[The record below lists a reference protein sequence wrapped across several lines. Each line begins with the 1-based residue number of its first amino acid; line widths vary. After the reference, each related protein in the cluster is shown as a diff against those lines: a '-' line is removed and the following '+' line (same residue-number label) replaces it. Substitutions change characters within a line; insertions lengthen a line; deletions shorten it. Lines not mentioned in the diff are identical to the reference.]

1 MIENINCVSIY
12 RILSYIDN
20 IYQVEYNFCNYERTV
35 YTLSKEW
42 CTYILKIE
50 NKYLYKDERE

>member
-35 YTLSKEW
+35 YTLSKE
-42 CTYILKIE
+42 
-50 NKYLYKDERE
+50 